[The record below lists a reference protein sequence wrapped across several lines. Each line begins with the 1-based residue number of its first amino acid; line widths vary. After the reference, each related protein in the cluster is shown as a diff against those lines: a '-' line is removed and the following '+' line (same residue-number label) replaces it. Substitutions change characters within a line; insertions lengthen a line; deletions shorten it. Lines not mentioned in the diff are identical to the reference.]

1 MGTLTIASIM
11 QHEPELLGQTVV
23 VIGGTN
29 YSSAAGR
36 FT

>member
-23 VIGGTN
+23 VIGGN